1 MKRKGFIVLTVLL
14 LFLSIGGCKRKARV
28 IPENKLADIYA
39 EMFLADQWLS
49 TNYSYKRVADTT
61 LFYEPIFEKYGYNL
75 EDFNESMRYYV
86 KKPDKYAKILKTA
99 GLKLDA
105 QAKRLKKV
113 EDYYN
118 NRERF
123 SPYIPKTF
131 NLETLM
137 SQDTMMTVCVR
148 DIYNSLIPV
157 LADSLAVQDSLA
169 VMDTLFVDDSLSVED
184 AVPVKDS
191 VELKIEEVKKDSI
204 RFVKPQKMRP
214 TVTRPMAR
222 PVDSIKMQTINTKK
236 INDNE

>member
-14 LFLSIGGCKRKARV
+14 LFLSLGACKRKARV

-75 EDFNESMRYYV
+75 EDFNESMRHYV
-86 KKPDKYAKILKTA
+86 KNPDKYAKILKSA

-137 SQDTMMTVCVR
+137 SQDTMMTVSVR
-148 DIYNSLIPV
+148 DIYNSLIPD
-157 LADSLAVQDSLA
+157 LADSLASRDSLSVQDSL
-169 VMDTLFVDDSLSVED
+169 L
-184 AVPVKDS
+184 VKDS
-191 VELKIEEVKKDSI
+191 LAIADTVAVKDTVVLKTVEVEMDSLH
-204 RFVKPQKMRP
+204 FVTPRKMRP

-222 PVDSIKMQTINTKK
+222 PVDSMRMNITNTKIDK
-236 INDNE
+236 R

>member
-14 LFLSIGGCKRKARV
+14 LLLSLGACKRKARV

-75 EDFNESMRYYV
+75 DDFNESMRHYV

-157 LADSLAVQDSLA
+157 LADSLAVQDSL
-169 VMDTLFVDDSLSVED
+169 LLRDSLAIADTV
-184 AVPVKDS
+184 AVKDTVVLKT
-191 VELKIEEVKKDSI
+191 VEAERDSLQ
-204 RFVKPQKMRP
+204 FVNPRKMRP

-222 PVDSIKMQTINTKK
+222 PIDSMRMNSTNTKIDK
-236 INDNE
+236 R